1 MIAGVNAMNQVLSF
15 SRSLLLGQAKLHPE
29 DAEAAGKATQGI
41 QLLGTPPVT
50 ADTNTIQNLF
60 MQIVRDIKK
69 SAESTAEA
77 QQAATAEIL
86 KHLRENLSKD
96 GQAVDLSKMS
106 AEDLTAAVMK
116 TISEAGI
123 PEEKLTSPGISF
135 YDLLNSLKDPG
146 HHNIDWI

>member
-1 MIAGVNAMNQVLSF
+1 MNQVLTF

-29 DAEAAGKATQGI
+29 DADAAGKAAQDLK
-41 QLLGTPPVT
+41 LLGTPPVT

-69 SAESTAEA
+69 DAESSAEEK
-77 QQAATAEIL
+77 QKATAEVL
-86 KHLRENLSKD
+86 NHLRANLAKD
-96 GQAVDLSKMS
+96 GEALDLSNMT

-123 PEEKLTSPGISF
+123 QEEMLSSLGVSF
-135 YDLLNSLKDPG
+135 LDLLNALKDPE
-146 HHNIDWI
+146 HDK